1 MRYNPAIYLKRPEKF
16 GAYLNQDSRCPGRDM
31 NEASP
36 KHKLKVLLLEK
47 KVAELVQ
54 TNSKFSLTVVFTH
67 FITEVPDL

>member
-1 MRYNPAIYLKRPEKF
+1 MRYNPAIYLKKPEKF

-31 NEASP
+31 KKASP

-47 KVAELVQ
+47 KVVEFLQ
-54 TNSKFSLTVVFTH
+54 TNRKFSLTVVFTE